1 MFSQTNLVFCILL
14 VLSYYEVVTGLGRN
28 SRRGGARVRAE
39 RGDFKLILE
48 RRNRYEEHI
57 EGSGCD
63 EDEVINALNYVDD
76 EDSYEGSG
84 EVLSDTVWS
93 PPVFEVSEEEYDNEA
108 TENSFI
114 AAEIE
119 NTEDVNKTQSIN
131 LRETKVLEKDIE
143 KDVSD
148 NESEA
153 PDIYFDDK
161 IRVED
166 KNEDDVPESEGKLNN
181 SRTNKGGIFCSLYFV
196 FFIFVL

>member
-1 MFSQTNLVFCILL
+1 M
-14 VLSYYEVVTGLGRN
+14 E
-28 SRRGGARVRAE
+28 
-39 RGDFKLILE
+39 
-48 RRNRYEEHI
+48 
-57 EGSGCD
+57 EGSGCA
-63 EDEVINALNYVDD
+63 EDEAINALNYVDD

-93 PPVFEVSEEEYDNEA
+93 PPVFEVSEEESDNEA

-119 NTEDVNKTQSIN
+119 NTEDVNKPQSIN

-143 KDVSD
+143 KEVSD

-166 KNEDDVPESEGKLNN
+166 KNEDDVPESEGKFNN
-181 SRTNKGGIFCSLYFV
+181 SRTNKGGILCS
-196 FFIFVL
+196 